1 MSIDDERKLSGVR
14 MTLLDALA
22 QTAAPDVDFEPP
34 RATGLVRPMARDAL
48 IAATALVH
56 GMTVVTRNVPDFA
69 PTGVQILNPRA
80 DA

>member
-1 MSIDDERKLSGVR
+1 MSIDDERKSSGVR

-34 RATGLVRPMARDAL
+34 RATGLVRPVARDTR

-56 GMTVVTRNVPDFA
+56 GMTVVTRQVPDLA
-69 PTGVQILNPRA
+69 PTGARILNP
-80 DA
+80 